1 MKEDAAERA
10 KGGRVCG
17 GLRKSLKFID
27 SLSFDYGLYNFSML
41 KLTIADYRFE
51 KELHT

>member
-1 MKEDAAERA
+1 MRGKGTGGQED
-10 KGGRVCG
+10 K
-17 GLRKSLKFID
+17 LSKFID

-41 KLTIADYRFE
+41 KLTITDYRLE